1 MEDYNERLRN
11 FVESGDLNQ
20 KIDSTKVC
28 EILRETLNKIGGKHP
43 LIKNEAKR
51 RYKQY
56 KKEAAKSR
64 APKKRFNEFLV
75 LDFLKHDLKISVEKN
90 GDIKAIIINF
100 KKNKPIWNNLG
111 NGNFNNLQNRYVNP
125 LHSSNLLQQTR
136 PLQYNNP
143 LRNNDTA
150 QVFCI
155 EPVYKRKTMIIKR
168 YLLVVSKEKC
178 HYTDRSGL
186 SFEKQNLLERIRS
199 LHFGRLIKKS
209 IKELYDLKITVKLRF
224 FKAI

>member
-51 RYKQY
+51 RYKLY

-64 APKKRFNEFLV
+64 APKKRFNEFLA

-90 GDIKAIIINF
+90 GDIKAIIVNF
-100 KKNKPIWNNLG
+100 KKNNPIWNNLG
-111 NGNFNNLQNRYVNP
+111 NGIQNRYVNP
-125 LHSSNLLQQTR
+125 LQSSNLLQQTR
-136 PLQYNNP
+136 SLQYNNP
-143 LRNNDTA
+143 LRHNDTA

-178 HYTDRSGL
+178 HYSDGSGL
-186 SFEKQNLLERIRS
+186 SYQKQNLLERIRS

>member
-28 EILRETLNKIGGKHP
+28 EILRETINKIGGKHP

-51 RYKQY
+51 RYNQY

-64 APKKRFNEFLV
+64 ASKKRFNKFLV
-75 LDFLKHDLKISVEKN
+75 FRFFKTRFENFCWKKWWYYSNYNQFQKN
-90 GDIKAIIINF
+90 N
-100 KKNKPIWNNLG
+100 PTSNNLG
-111 NGNFNNLQNRYVNP
+111 NANFNNLQNRCVNP
-125 LHSSNLLQQTR
+125 LQSSNLLQQTR

-143 LRNNDTA
+143 LRHNYTA
-150 QVFCI
+150 EVFCI
-155 EPVYKRKTMIIKR
+155 EPVYKRKTIIIKR

-178 HYTDRSGL
+178 HYSDRYSL

-224 FKAI
+224 F

>member
-28 EILRETLNKIGGKHP
+28 EILRETLNKIGGKHH

-90 GDIKAIIINF
+90 GEIKVIIMNF
-100 KKNKPIWNNLG
+100 KKNNPTSNYLG
-111 NGNFNNLQNRYVNP
+111 NVNLNNLQNGYVNP
-125 LHSSNLLQQTR
+125 LHSSNLLHQTR

-178 HYTDRSGL
+178 YSSDGYGL